1 MIGEEIHRILR
12 LRAPEAQDMGCA
24 GVRAGAGLRLN
35 RAMVA
40 LETTLRAPHVKT
52 SERGRELGCR
62 QAGPRT
68 FA

>member
-35 RAMVA
+35 RAMGA

-52 SERGRELGCR
+52 SERGRG
-62 QAGPRT
+62 
-68 FA
+68 